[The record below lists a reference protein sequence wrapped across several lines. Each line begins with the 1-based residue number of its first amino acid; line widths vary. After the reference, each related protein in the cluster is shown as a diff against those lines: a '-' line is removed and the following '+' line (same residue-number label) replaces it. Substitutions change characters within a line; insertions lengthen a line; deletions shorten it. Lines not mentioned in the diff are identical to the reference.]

1 MALPTTL
8 RIGDIVVHI
17 TSIQN
22 DIDEEDRDAILIGIV
37 VQNGSKQDVT
47 GVSLSIET
55 SGATTCVFKE
65 LPANIPSGAS
75 NEAMYF
81 LPIDCG
87 AWILSVNHAG
97 LRGELG
103 PFPDGHRH
111 LSEAPSLSEIS
122 TSTSTGNSNAAGD
135 AFADAF
141 QSALS
146 GFGSNMTA
154 DAAIVIDGDDPLAVA
169 FMNSG
174 AAQLRKSTP
183 DIMQQ
188 KPVNQSETS
197 ISSPPPPPPES
208 PTDSPQQSVPESSKE
223 SEQEARSIG
232 PAIGSGPM
240 GPPQGPPMGS
250 GPMGPPQGPPM
261 GSGPMGPPQGPPM
274 GSGPMGPPQG
284 PPMGSGPMGP
294 PQGPPMRQSKD
305 DESES

>member
-37 VQNGSKQDVT
+37 VQNSSTQDAT

-55 SGATTCVFKE
+55 SGAITSVFKE
-65 LPANIPSGAS
+65 LPSNIPSGTS

-81 LPIDCG
+81 LPTGCG
-87 AWILSVNHAG
+87 AWMLSVNHAG

-111 LSEAPSLSEIS
+111 VSEAPPLSKMAAS
-122 TSTSTGNSNAAGD
+122 ASTGNSSVGGD

-146 GFGSNMTA
+146 GFGSEMTA
-154 DAAIVIDGDDPLAVA
+154 ESAIAMDEGDPLAAA

-174 AAQLRKSTP
+174 AAQIRTSTP
-183 DIMQQ
+183 DMMQPN
-188 KPVNQSETS
+188 PVTQSKAS
-197 ISSPPPPPPES
+197 VPAPPPPPPPEPS
-208 PTDSPQQSVPESSKE
+208 TDSPQESVPEAPKE
-223 SEQEARSIG
+223 SEQEPR
-232 PAIGSGPM
+232 PM

-261 GSGPMGPPQGPPM
+261 GSGPMGPPQGPPKDEE
-274 GSGPMGPPQG
+274 
-284 PPMGSGPMGP
+284 
-294 PQGPPMRQSKD
+294 SKSD
-305 DESES
+305 S